1 MAGIRQGPQLRHATA
16 YLPAV
21 DGLRALAI
29 AAVFVFHADTEWLP
43 GGFLGV
49 DLFFAISGFL
59 ITRGLLHEY
68 DLRGGIDLRR
78 FWVRRARRLLPAAV
92 VFIFLL
98 STAALAF
105 FPGDV
110 RALRGVAVSALG
122 YVTNWY
128 LIFSQQPYFETV
140 GRPQMLQHL
149 WSLAVEEQFY
159 LIWPPVLLVALRFL
173 PRMVVLG
180 GTVFL
185 GLASAALMAWMYGE
199 GESVSRLYYGTDTHA
214 VGLLLGAA
222 LAFGEPAWERAT
234 GRAFGVSM
242 QAAGF
247 AALAGVGFLF
257 LWLGEARPFLYQGG
271 FVVTALLSLV
281 LIAAATVP
289 GPLARVGGSAPLRW
303 FGVRSYSMYLWHPPL
318 IALLMGTGLELPA
331 PVLALLAAAATTLV
345 ADLSYRYVETPI
357 RNGSIRRA
365 FEEFGGLG
373 ADTRWVLTTGMS
385 IAVSFVVLATA
396 VAPAPVAPEYLAVG
410 KITGVLTAE
419 TPLGATVVAPSW
431 VVPRDLLGGSSAE
444 PVSRSI
450 IPVRTPTAG
459 LTVRSM
465 NGVVTPTPAPVQA
478 VVPAPTEAPPDDPVF
493 AASATPAAAPA
504 TATATAVATAAPP
517 APPVAPAGPAQVFA
531 LGDSVM
537 LGAANG
543 LANAFGKIEV
553 DAAIG
558 RDVASALRILRERRA
573 DGRLPATVI
582 VQLGNNGPITR
593 PQMDELMQVLREV
606 PRVIVVDLH
615 VPQPWE
621 GPNNVMLADAVAK
634 WPNARL
640 VAWHSA
646 ASSSTNL
653 FWDNLHLRP
662 EGVALYVNLIA
673 EQAR

>member
-1 MAGIRQGPQLRHATA
+1 VAGIRQGPLLRHATA

-29 AAVFVFHADTEWLP
+29 AAVFVFHADARWLP

-59 ITRGLLHEY
+59 ITRGLLQEY
-68 DLRGGIDLRR
+68 DLRSSIDLRQ
-78 FWVRRARRLLPAAV
+78 FWVRRARRLLPAAI
-92 VFIFLL
+92 VFLFLL
-98 STAALAF
+98 TTAALVF

-110 RALRGVAVSALG
+110 RALRGVAVAALG

-128 LIFSQQPYFETV
+128 LIFSQQPYFESV

-159 LIWPPVLLVALRFL
+159 LVWPPVLLVALRFL
-173 PRMVVLG
+173 PRAVVLG
-180 GTVFL
+180 GTIFL
-185 GLASAALMAWMYGE
+185 GLASAALMAWMYGQGE
-199 GESVSRLYYGTDTHA
+199 GVSRLYYGTDTHA

-222 LAFGEPAWERAT
+222 LAFVEPAWQRT
-234 GRAFGVSM
+234 RGRAFGVSL
-242 QAAGF
+242 QVAGV
-247 AALAGVGFLF
+247 AALAGTGFLF
-257 LWLGEARPFLYQGG
+257 VWLGEARPFLYQGG

-281 LIAAATVP
+281 LIVVATVP
-289 GPLARVGGSAPLRW
+289 GPFAAIGGSAPLRW
-303 FGVRSYSMYLWHPPL
+303 FGVRSYSMYLWHPPM
-318 IALLMGTGLELPA
+318 IALLMGAGLTLPE
-331 PVLALLAAAATTLV
+331 PVLVLLAAAATTVV
-345 ADLSYRYVETPI
+345 ADLSYRFVEMPI
-357 RNGSIRRA
+357 RSGSIRRA
-365 FEEFGGLG
+365 FQGFWDLG
-373 ADTRWVLTTGMS
+373 ADTRWVLTAGAS
-385 IAVSFVVLATA
+385 VAVSFVVLAA
-396 VAPAPVAPEYLAVG
+396 ALAPAPIAPDYLAVG
-410 KITGVLTAE
+410 KIEGVLTAQ
-419 TPLGATVVAPSW
+419 TPPDATAVAPSW

-465 NGVVTPTPAPVQA
+465 SGVVTPTPTPAPVQA
-478 VVPAPTEAPPDDPVF
+478 VVIPREAGPDEPVF
-493 AASATPAAAPA
+493 AATST
-504 TATATAVATAAPP
+504 PP
-517 APPVAPAGPAQVFA
+517 APPVSAVTATATPVVVGTPGTAQVFA

-543 LANAFGKIEV
+543 LANAFGTIEV

-558 RDVASALRILRERRA
+558 RDVASALRILRERRSA
-573 DGRLPATVI
+573 GRLPATVI
-582 VQLGNNGPITR
+582 LQLGNNGPITR
-593 PQMDELMQVLREV
+593 PQMDELMEVLGDV

-621 GPNNVMLADAVAK
+621 GPNNAMLADAVAK
-634 WPNARL
+634 RPNARL

-646 ASSSTNL
+646 AASGTNL

-662 EGVALYVNLIA
+662 EGVTLYVNLIA
-673 EQAR
+673 AQAR